1 MKNICDEQW
10 SMMLRTQIVYDD
22 HEKLK
27 QSLQHRPN
35 TAAAALHYAVEYKN
49 IPCLNIALEYC
60 AGKRVRQIK
69 KALTQAAEFDHL
81 PTVKILF
88 AHLGKT
94 QHCNEA
100 LEQACIN
107 ANLEMIDVLWE
118 RSTPELVLEA
128 LQNKSL
134 RWHIAAIDLLQRVMN
149 EKQAAKLTQIVE
161 PFAASQRP
169 RKI

>member
-10 SMMLRTQIVYDD
+10 SMVLRTQIVYDD

-27 QSLQHRPN
+27 QSLQDRPD
-35 TAAAALHYAVEYKN
+35 TAAAALHYAVEYNN

-69 KALTQAAEFDHL
+69 KALTQAAEFDNL
-81 PTVKILF
+81 PMVKILL

-94 QHCNEA
+94 QHCDEP

-107 ANLEMIDVLWE
+107 ANIEMIDALWE
-118 RSTPELVLEA
+118 RAKPELVLATLHKKA
-128 LQNKSL
+128 L
-134 RWHIAAIDLLQRVMN
+134 HGHVAAADLLQALIN
-149 EKQAAKLTQIVE
+149 EKQATKITQIVE